1 VVTGAGV
8 DDATIT
14 GGTVLVRDGRIE
26 EVGAWDALRVA
37 HPDAE
42 VLGSDD
48 VAVLPGHMSAHHHA
62 AGVSHLQQGVADDVL
77 EPWLLVL
84 RAQAQDVRTVL
95 IDGEVVLR
103 DGLPTR
109 FDLEADGREFAE
121 RMAAMLFPSEAA
133 ARIEL
138 VKPHLE
144 AFYGAWEVPE
154 LEPYV
159 RQNSR
164 Q

>member
-1 VVTGAGV
+1 
-8 DDATIT
+8 
-14 GGTVLVRDGRIE
+14 
-26 EVGAWDALRVA
+26 
-37 HPDAE
+37 
-42 VLGSDD
+42 
-48 VAVLPGHMSAHHHA
+48 MSAHHHA
-62 AGVSHLQQGVADDVL
+62 AGLSHLQQGVADDVL

-109 FDLEADGREFAE
+109 FDLAAAGREFAE
-121 RMAAMLFPSEAA
+121 RMAAAPFPSEVAG
-133 ARIEL
+133 RIGL

-144 AFYGAWEVPE
+144 GFYRGWDVPE
-154 LEPYV
+154 LEPYL

-164 Q
+164 V